1 MSKPGRNDPCPCG
14 SGKKY
19 KQCCE
24 RRAVPAMPGDPAA
37 TAHAAALQ
45 TALAHHRA
53 GRLPE
58 AGALYQ
64 QILQADPHHPDALH
78 YLGVIASAAGRYHD
92 AADLIGRAL
101 RIRPSRTMHYNL
113 GNALKAQGKLD
124 EAAQS
129 YRAAIALKPDYA
141 EAYVNLGNTLQAQ
154 GKLDEAISH
163 YSNALL
169 SRPDLADAH
178 VNLGNALRA
187 QGRLEEAAE
196 SYRRALAFRPNQT
209 ETHFYLGLV
218 SRALGNLDEAVAC
231 YRKALMLKPDDAD
244 ACNNLGIALRAQGK
258 PDEAI
263 EQYRKALALKP
274 DYAEAFSN
282 LGSALKNQ
290 GKLDEAIGNYRQALV
305 LKPDFADA
313 HSNLVFCMQFSSN
326 YSMAELFAEHLRFA
340 AQYETPLKPYR
351 KACRNSPD
359 PQRRLKVGYVSADFY
374 RHAVAFFIEPVLAN
388 HDKSRVEVYC
398 YYNNTRQ
405 DELTERIAAYA
416 DHWVPCKLLS
426 DDQLAERIRSDAIDI
441 LVDLSGHTAGNR
453 LLVFARKPAPLQVI
467 YLGYPGTSGLSAMDY
482 RITDRYADQEGSG
495 AYYSEKLI
503 RLPGSLCCYRPTGDM
518 PEVAPLPALQNGY
531 VTFGSLN
538 NFNKLNDRCLELWS
552 ALLKAVPTARL
563 LILTVPEGTARE
575 QLIEKFA
582 GFGIPASRLELHGKF
597 PYREFHQM
605 FGRVDIALDP
615 FPVTGG
621 TTTCETLWM
630 GVPVIVLAGQRF
642 VSRVGYSF
650 LSAAGLPDF
659 AAHTPEDYIGAATR
673 LAGNIPL
680 LAEIHDGLRARVAAS
695 PLTDAAAFTRN
706 LENAYREIWVKW
718 CNPAT

>member
-19 KQCCE
+19 KHCCE
-24 RRAVPAMPGDPAA
+24 RRAPQPAGGGPATA
-37 TAHAAALQ
+37 AHAAAMQ
-45 TALAHHRA
+45 AALEHHRA

-64 QILQADPHHPDALH
+64 QILQADPHHSDALH
-78 YLGVIASAAGRYHD
+78 YLGVIASAEGRQRD
-92 AADLIGRAL
+92 AAELIGGAL
-101 RIRPSRTMHYNL
+101 RIRPTRTMHYNL
-113 GNALKAQGKLD
+113 GNALKALGELD
-124 EAAQS
+124 GAAQS
-129 YRAAIALKPDYA
+129 YRAALALKPDYA
-141 EAYVNLGNTLQAQ
+141 EALVNLGNVLQAQ
-154 GKLDEAISH
+154 GKLDEAVEN
-163 YSNALL
+163 YRRALQIN
-169 SRPDLADAH
+169 PGLADAL

-187 QGRLEEAAE
+187 QGRLEETAE
-196 SYRRALAFRPNQT
+196 SYRRALALRPDLA
-209 ETHFYLGLV
+209 ETHFHLGLV
-218 SRALGNLDEAVAC
+218 SRAQGNLDEAVAC
-231 YRKALMLKPDDAD
+231 YRKALALKPDYAD

-282 LGSALKNQ
+282 LGGALKNQ
-290 GKLDEAIGNYRQALV
+290 GKLDEAIGHYRQALA

-340 AQYETPLKPYR
+340 AQYEAPLKPYW
-351 KACRNSPD
+351 KAYQNSPE
-359 PQRRLKVGYVSADFY
+359 PERRLKVGYVSADFY

-398 YYNNTRQ
+398 YYNNTQQ

-416 DHWVPCKLLS
+416 DHWVPCKVLS
-426 DDQLAERIRSDAIDI
+426 DDQLAERIRSDGIDI

-482 RITDRYADQEGSG
+482 RITDRHADPEGNE

-518 PEVAPLPALQNGY
+518 PEVAPLPALKNGY

-552 ALLKAVPTARL
+552 VLLKAVPTARL
-563 LILTVPEGTARE
+563 LMLTVPEGTARE

-582 GFGIPASRLELHGKF
+582 GLGISASRLELHGKF

-642 VSRVGYSF
+642 ISRVGYSF
-650 LSAAGLPDF
+650 LSAAGLHDF
-659 AAHTPEDYIGAATR
+659 AAHSPEDYIAVATR
-673 LAGNIPL
+673 LADNIPL
-680 LAEIHDGLRARVAAS
+680 LAKIHDGLRARVAAS

-706 LENAYREIWVKW
+706 LENAYREIWSKW
-718 CNPAT
+718 CNRTT